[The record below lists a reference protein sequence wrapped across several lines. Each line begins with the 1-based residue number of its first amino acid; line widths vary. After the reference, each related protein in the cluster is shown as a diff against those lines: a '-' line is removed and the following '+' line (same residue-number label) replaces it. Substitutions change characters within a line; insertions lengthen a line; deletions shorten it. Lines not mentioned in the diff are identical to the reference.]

1 MVMPTKIA
9 TSQFFLVR
17 KRHNEYASSLN
28 PMCVESFLIDGV
40 HTYYRY
46 AGESRVYKGSVY
58 SHNLFDIVAE
68 VSDECE

>member
-17 KRHNEYASSLN
+17 KKRKYYVDKL
-28 PMCVESFLIDGV
+28 MCVESFLIDGV
-40 HTYYRY
+40 HVYYRY
-46 AGESRVYKGSVY
+46 AGESSVY
-58 SHNLFDIVAE
+58 RGAVYNLFDIVAE